1 MSNLW
6 TGLAILIWMGLGATI
21 GIGAMAVLV
30 VGRDSD
36 EPDFPPYSWMLGQPC
51 WMVVNGDFEKFRVV
65 AVSHKGAV
73 AIRRWDDDSGKHVKW
88 IPKRHV
94 KAGCVV
100 FGECPETGQVVS

>member
-1 MSNLW
+1 MSNFF

-21 GIGAMAVLV
+21 AVGAMAVV
-30 VGRDSD
+30 TVSRDD
-36 EPDFPPYSWMLGQPC
+36 EPDYAPYAWMLGKTC

-73 AIRRWDDDSGKHVKW
+73 AIRRWDDDSGKHAKW
-88 IPKRHV
+88 IPEKHV

-100 FGECPETGQVVS
+100 FGDCPELGTVVS